1 MTKKLKF
8 ILFSLGLGTA
18 IGSAIT
24 SIIMLYISMLGG
36 KSIVYEPNFAIAF
49 VETLFLILSVGTCV
63 TASEVYYEYLQMKTP
78 TERKSRIKD

>member
-1 MTKKLKF
+1 MTNKLKF

-18 IGSAIT
+18 IGSAVT
-24 SIIMLYISMLGG
+24 SIIMLYISMMGG

-63 TASEVYYEYLQMKTP
+63 IASEVYYEYLEM
-78 TERKSRIKD
+78 KSRSGQKIR